1 MFWKKKRETSYEFRF
16 IGGPLDGYQQKMPA
30 RPASVLAF
38 PVDQNLLAALHG
50 DKPPEV
56 SRITSVAF
64 YQGQRID
71 THSWQFH
78 FVRSTTPEE
87 AEKACHQQ
95 IGTRG
100 RIQRT

>member
-1 MFWKKKRETSYEFRF
+1 
-16 IGGPLDGYQQKMPA
+16 
-30 RPASVLAF
+30 
-38 PVDQNLLAALHG
+38 
-50 DKPPEV
+50 
-56 SRITSVAF
+56 VAF

-95 IGTRG
+95 IGKRG
-100 RIQRT
+100 RIQRA